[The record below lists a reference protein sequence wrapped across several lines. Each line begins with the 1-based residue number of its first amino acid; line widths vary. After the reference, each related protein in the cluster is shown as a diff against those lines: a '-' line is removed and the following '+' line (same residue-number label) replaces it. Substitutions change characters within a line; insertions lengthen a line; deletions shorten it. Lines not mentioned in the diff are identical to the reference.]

1 MIEMQLHFASA
12 ILTLIALAIP
22 IYLSF
27 KLKDDL
33 RKLTALLAIFLFI
46 HATYHIARI
55 LGFEFL
61 GESILEPT
69 SVALLI
75 LFGVIYLKIRKKRQE
90 VKT

>member
-1 MIEMQLHFASA
+1 MIETQLHFASA

-22 IYLSF
+22 TYLSF
-27 KLKDDL
+27 KLKNDL
-33 RKLTALLAIFLFI
+33 RKLTALMAIFLFV
-46 HATYHIARI
+46 HATYHVARV

-61 GESILEPT
+61 GESVLEPA

-90 VKT
+90 VKA